1 MAQKASDKKAQKS
14 PKAKTEIIKKAPK
27 KETLIQTQARDQ
39 KKASTGEAKEPILIF
54 VNTLKAS
61 TLAYVDLEVSGSVN
75 SPSELRLPIRALHDC
90 GCAKTVIKTSTFMK
104 LAKLAKIELKQNIV
118 PTMLVTATGAREQ
131 ITGIADI
138 VLHFE
143 GLNKTT
149 IACPIEVIV
158 HPELNYDFL
167 LGRDFTGS
175 EVKAI
180 ESNHRLYLTANPE
193 KLMNEGSISNMVRK
207 RLLCDVPL
215 QSKKSNS
222 KFVAT
227 NSVTTIPPYS
237 MVGTTCSL
245 QKSPTDDYRLP
256 FNTAGSTTYEVV
268 NATFPNIGTS
278 KMLYQY
284 EDPTEIYIPIYNET
298 HREIILEQGT
308 TVAEI
313 ELWNQT
319 TEHEVH
325 HVKLVGQELDHF
337 ECNNAQALPD
347 FIADDEGMNEEEQQ
361 EAFMKYIRF
370 GYHHPSM
377 TKQVEERAAL
387 TEMTLQK
394 AEPIKEKDLAKQ
406 FDIDHLSSQAQSHVR
421 KIVQQHKNAF
431 SKHPFDLGK
440 AKGIQ
445 MKIPIT
451 TDEPHIQKY
460 IPIPHSI
467 RPQVREILD
476 QYVERG
482 IIRECDEPSAFCSNI
497 LVVKKKD
504 GKSIRLLLDGRLLNN
519 YTQRL
524 PTNLVTQLEVFA
536 HLVNKKWVTTIDLS
550 DAFYQIE
557 LHPDSQP
564 LTAFYSEAHG
574 KRYCFMRCPQGL
586 RNSPLHLKL
595 VMDRLFSHMAND
607 VIHYADDIMIATE
620 GTLRE
625 HIDRLADVFAKLE
638 QGNIK
643 IRPQKVNIARESI
656 DFLGIIWK
664 KNTISIP
671 ESKLQAFRELA
682 SPNTPKK
689 LKTMLCAL
697 GFYRHFVPAFAD
709 LAHFLMSMT
718 TLHHKQYQW
727 TEHHEL
733 LFRELIDTMCKNA
746 VRYLP
751 DPSKPY
757 YVQTDASDFCGAGRV
772 FQKDEEGNE
781 MPLACISRTFTK
793 TERAYSTVKKE
804 VLALLYTLRT
814 MDFFLR
820 FANKIIILVDAQA
833 ILYLRLCKE
842 ASGILLRFSIELS
855 KYEAEIIH
863 VKGEN
868 NEVADVLSRQHKDI
882 DKLKEEVKQSKPMSE
897 KQTLELLNKLKIP
910 KNYHFTKEEV
920 ADMLDAPSL
929 PNPAAKKAKE
939 SAAKAWIRTVSNMP
953 KTLHNRK
960 IKMPKEVKYAP
971 GAKLPTKASEKRSG
985 KKKKEEDEKEV
996 NVVECNS
1003 INIACNQNDHITY
1016 KDLST
1021 VSTAI
1026 LKGYL
1031 TTEQFKDAQA
1041 GDPFCARI
1049 LEKVQR
1055 LKNYTLIKGLLFFKT
1070 RKNTKLVMPNSLLDV
1085 IINAKHY
1092 SVFGLHFSKTRI
1104 LRDICTRYHVQHAVL
1119 RKKLQRLKN
1128 ECVLC
1133 QYNITGQKDH
1143 TLTKT
1148 DFVYAPRVTWAIDI
1162 MPNLPTTVSGNK
1174 KAMLAVDMFTGYI
1187 QVYPMP
1193 DRTAKSLIKAIDEAI
1208 VRPFTVPKFIRA
1220 DNEPGLW
1227 TANEFYE
1234 YLQPLGVKFL
1244 PTSVGSPW
1252 ANGHAERSIRTIKD
1266 ALRTFLL
1273 QEKITENW
1281 DKYINLFTAAHNQS
1295 TSIYGFAPEE
1305 LMFGYRNPSPH
1316 DLLQFW
1322 PNSGTQVDSQ
1332 ADYAAQ
1338 IFPLIEEKRQEAK
1351 RRSDQNKERNRNFKN
1366 ERRIKKEFTVG
1377 QIVACRQLQVSTGPN
1392 SSLKPR
1398 YLGPYAVIALMKDK
1412 CSCIIES
1419 LATGN
1424 QSKEHFTNLI
1434 PINYHPDH
1442 NRVHSNFDDEIE
1454 AMVDNLQN
1462 NRYNIKASTRR
1473 LLKIPLLPEDQL
1485 DHIEGAIPNDHNVQ
1499 SDPATSD
1506 PATPDG
1512 HAQADAND
1520 GDQRGPA
1527 DEINDQDQADAGPS
1541 GLQRDIIDSTPNSSF
1556 EIIES
1561 DSDSN
1566 FDFFGFD
1573 DEEID
1578 SQEYHEVDF
1587 GDDDDERE
1595 RRKREGD
1602 EHLQEEERERAE
1614 PDLTQSE
1621 SESENEQ
1628 QAGNEKEKR
1637 PLRKKKIKYKIKG
1650 KGKGKSSKGKERDS
1664 NAVYYIQEI
1673 GHLDLETDN
1682 EVQHDRADEGGEGA
1696 YSESEEEGETQPI
1709 FDPVNSFYYEFFCE
1723 LKNVLSEM
1731 REYMN
1736 ATGSNP

>member
-1 MAQKASDKKAQKS
+1 MIFEANFV
-14 PKAKTEIIKKAPK
+14 T
-27 KETLIQTQARDQ
+27 
-39 KKASTGEAKEPILIF
+39 EAKLVHIDVEI
-54 VNTLKAS
+54 
-61 TLAYVDLEVSGSVN
+61 SGSLH
-75 SPSELRLPIRALHDC
+75 SPSELRLPIRALHDS
-90 GCAKTVIKTSTFMK
+90 GCAKTVIKTSKFLQ
-104 LAKLAKIELKQNIV
+104 LAKQTKIELKQNSV
-118 PTMLVTATGAREQ
+118 PTVLVTATGARQQ
-131 ITGIADI
+131 ITGLADI
-138 VLHFE
+138 FVHFE
-143 GLNKTT
+143 GLNGTSVSY
-149 IACPIEVIV
+149 PLEVMV
-158 HPELNYDFL
+158 HPELNQDFL

-175 EVKAI
+175 AAKAF
-180 ESNHRLYLTANPE
+180 ETNERMFLTQNPE
-193 KLMNEGSISNMVRK
+193 KLDSSAGSVSEMIRK

-215 QSKKSNS
+215 LTKGSDP

-227 NSVTTIPPYS
+227 NHVTIIPPYS
-237 MVGTTCSL
+237 MVGATCTL
-245 QKSPTDDYRLP
+245 QKSPTQEYKLP
-256 FNTAGSTTYEVV
+256 LKTAGSTTYEVL
-268 NATFPNIGTS
+268 NSTYPNTS
-278 KMLYQY
+278 AAKMLYQY
-284 EDPTEIYIPIYNET
+284 EDPNNIFIPIFNDS
-298 HREIILEQGT
+298 HREIILDEGT

-313 ELWNQT
+313 ETWT
-319 TEHEVH
+319 SAFEHEVH
-325 HVKLVGQELDHF
+325 HVKLVGEELDQF
-337 ECNNAQALPD
+337 ECHNAEVLPD
-347 FIADDEGMNEEEQQ
+347 FIADDEGLNEEEQQ
-361 EAFMKYIRF
+361 EAFLKYIKL

-377 TKQVEERAAL
+377 TKQVEDRAAL
-387 TEMTLQK
+387 TEMSLQK
-394 AEPIKEKDLAKQ
+394 IEPIEKDLAEQ
-406 FDIDHLSSQAQSHVR
+406 FEVDHLSAQAQKHIKSVVH
-421 KIVQQHKNAF
+421 KHKNAF

-451 TDEPHIQKY
+451 SEEPHIQKY

-519 YTQRL
+519 YTKRL

-595 VMDRLFSHMAND
+595 VMDRLFSNMAND

-620 GTLRE
+620 GTIRE

-638 QGNIK
+638 EGNIK

-656 DFLGIIWK
+656 DFLGIVWK

-671 ESKLQAFRELA
+671 EAKLQAFRELA
-682 SPNTPKK
+682 SPNTPNK

-697 GFYRHFVPAFAD
+697 GYYRHFVPAFAD
-709 LAHFLMSMT
+709 SSHFLMSMT

-727 TEHHEL
+727 NEHLEL
-733 LFRELIDTMCKNA
+733 LFRELIDTICKNS

-772 FQKDEEGNE
+772 FQKDDDGNE

-804 VLALLYTLRT
+804 VLALLYTMRT

-820 FANKIIILVDAQA
+820 YANRIIILVDAQA

-855 KYEAEIIH
+855 KYDAEIIH

-868 NEVADVLSRQHKDI
+868 NEVADVLSRQHVDI
-882 DKLKEEVKQSKPMSE
+882 DKLKEEVKRSKPMSE
-897 KQTLELLNKLKIP
+897 KQTIELLNKLKIP
-910 KNYHFTKEEV
+910 KNYSFTKQEV

-929 PNPAAKKAKE
+929 PNPVEKKSKE
-939 SAAKAWIRTVSNMP
+939 SAAKTGIRTVNNMP

-960 IKMPKEVKYAP
+960 IKMPKEVQNAP
-971 GAKLPTKASEKRSG
+971 GAKLHSSNNNYRRSQPR
-985 KKKKEEDEKEV
+985 KKGEKEV
-996 NVVECNS
+996 NLIECN
-1003 INIACNQNDHITY
+1003 NITVARNQNEH
-1016 KDLST
+1016 LSYQDFSSI
-1021 VSTAI
+1021 STAI
-1026 LKGYL
+1026 LKGAL
-1031 TTEQFKDAQA
+1031 TTNQFRDAQTA
-1041 GDPFCARI
+1041 DPFCARI
-1049 LEKVQR
+1049 IDKVHR
-1055 LKNYTLIKGLLFFKT
+1055 LKHYTMIKGLLFFKT
-1070 RKNTKLVMPNSLLDV
+1070 AKSTKLVMPNSLLDI
-1085 IINAKHY
+1085 IINAKHF

-1104 LRDICTRYHVQHAVL
+1104 LRDIAARYHVQHAVL
-1119 RKKLQRLKN
+1119 RKKLQMLKEN
-1128 ECVLC
+1128 CIIC
-1133 QYNITGQKDH
+1133 QFNITGQKDH
-1143 TLTKT
+1143 ELTKT

-1162 MPNLPTTVSGNK
+1162 MPNLPTTVSGNR

-1193 DRTAKSLIKAIDEAI
+1193 DRTAKSLIKAIDESI

-1252 ANGHAERSIRTIKD
+1252 ANGQAERSIRTIKD
-1266 ALRTFLL
+1266 ALRNFIL

-1322 PNSGTQVDSQ
+1322 PNTAAEMNSQ
-1332 ADYAAQ
+1332 GDYAAQ
-1338 IFPLIEEKRQEAK
+1338 IFPLIEEKRLEAK

-1366 ERRIKKEFTVG
+1366 ESRIKKEFKIG

-1392 SSLKPR
+1392 SGMKPR
-1398 YLGPYAVIALMKDK
+1398 HIGPYAVIAIMKDK
-1412 CSCIIES
+1412 CSCLVES
-1419 LATGN
+1419 LATGT
-1424 QSKEHFTNLI
+1424 QSKEHFTNLV

-1442 NRVHSNFDDEIE
+1442 NRVHSAFDEEIE
-1454 AMVDNLQN
+1454 AMIDNINN
-1462 NRYNIKASTRR
+1462 NRYNIKPSTRR
-1473 LLKIPLLPEDQL
+1473 LLKIPLLPEDQN
-1485 DHIEGAIPNDHNVQ
+1485 DSPNDRLNQNDQALQ
-1499 SDPATSD
+1499 SDPAS
-1506 PATPDG
+1506 
-1512 HAQADAND
+1512 
-1520 GDQRGPA
+1520 
-1527 DEINDQDQADAGPS
+1527 NDQEDADQPNRAEPGPS
-1541 GLQRDIIDSTPNSSF
+1541 GLQVQIESSDSEIDDPRPL
-1556 EIIES
+1556 ES
-1561 DSDSN
+1561 DSDSM

-1573 DEEID
+1573 DEEIS
-1578 SQEYHEVDF
+1578 SQEHHEVDF
-1587 GDDDDERE
+1587 GDENEADRQ
-1595 RRKREGD
+1595 R
-1602 EHLQEEERERAE
+1602 QEEREREERVRRE
-1614 PDLTQSE
+1614 PDYTQESE
-1621 SESENEQ
+1621 SESENET
-1628 QAGNEKEKR
+1628 KTKTTR
-1637 PLRKKKIKYKIKG
+1637 MRKKLIKG
-1650 KGKGKSSKGKERDS
+1650 KGKGKSSKKSERENETNMS
-1664 NAVYYIQEI
+1664 QPLKYRVVKKSERENETNMSQPIRVRVVKKNVNNVNAYRCNNRQDQFHGQDFQSDTDQE
-1673 GHLDLETDN
+1673 
-1682 EVQHDRADEGGEGA
+1682 EVSYVRADEEGEEFNCGSEEDGEA
-1696 YSESEEEGETQPI
+1696 YSQEDPQLHYFQSILEMYKTYISILKDYFRMGFSP
-1709 FDPVNSFYYEFFCE
+1709 FDAGNE
-1723 LKNVLSEM
+1723 
-1731 REYMN
+1731 
-1736 ATGSNP
+1736 